1 MYTFVVVQ
9 KIKNKT
15 MSVARFGVS
24 LEKELLEA
32 LDNFVQENHFT
43 NRSQA
48 IRQLIRNNLVMKKWE
63 TNEKV
68 AGAISLVYD
77 HHKRDLL
84 NNLAELQHDFFDII
98 LATQHFHINHDSC
111 LEIIA
116 VKGESA
122 KLTLLAN
129 KLIAIKGV
137 QHGKLT
143 MSSTV

>member
-1 MYTFVVVQ
+1 
-9 KIKNKT
+9 

-32 LDNFVQENHFT
+32 LDKFVQENHFT

-48 IRQLIRNNLVMKKWE
+48 IRQLIRNNLVEKKWE
-63 TNEKV
+63 SNEKV

-98 LATQHFHINHDSC
+98 LATQHFHINHNSC

-116 VKGESA
+116 VQGESA

-143 MSSTV
+143 MSSTE

>member
-1 MYTFVVVQ
+1 
-9 KIKNKT
+9 

-32 LDNFVQENHFT
+32 LDKFARENQFA

-48 IRQLIRNNLVMKKWE
+48 IRHLIRNNLVEKKWKS
-63 TNEKV
+63 NEIV

-84 NNLAELQHDFFDII
+84 NKLAELQHDYHDII
-98 LATQHFHINHDSC
+98 LANQHFHLDHDNC

-122 KLTLLAN
+122 KLSLLAN
-129 KLIAIKGV
+129 KLIAVKGI
-137 QHGKLT
+137 QHGTLT
-143 MSSTV
+143 MSSTE

>member
-1 MYTFVVVQ
+1 
-9 KIKNKT
+9 

-32 LDNFVQENHFT
+32 LDKFVNENQYA

-48 IRQLIRNNLVMKKWE
+48 IRHLIKNNLVEKKWE
-63 TNEKV
+63 SNEIV

-84 NNLAELQHDFFDII
+84 NTLAGIQHDYHDEI
-98 LATQHFHINHDSC
+98 LATQHFHLDHDNC

-116 VKGESA
+116 VKGESS

-129 KLIAIKGV
+129 KLIAIKGI

-143 MSSTV
+143 MSSTE

>member
-143 MSSTV
+143 MSTA

>member
-1 MYTFVVVQ
+1 
-9 KIKNKT
+9 
-15 MSVARFGVS
+15 MSVSRFGVS

-32 LDNFVQENHFT
+32 LDQYVSDNQFK

-48 IRQLIRNNLVMKKWE
+48 IRHLIRNNLVEKKWE
-63 TNEKV
+63 SNEQV

-84 NNLAELQHDFFDII
+84 NTLADLQHDYHDII
-98 LATQHFHINHDSC
+98 LANQHFHLDHDNC

-116 VKGESA
+116 VKGQAS

-129 KLIAIKGV
+129 KLIAVKGI

-143 MSSTV
+143 MSSPE

>member
-1 MYTFVVVQ
+1 MHTFVVVQ
-9 KIKNKT
+9 KLKNKT

-48 IRQLIRNNLVMKKWE
+48 IRQLIRNNLVEKKWE
-63 TNEKV
+63 SNEMV

-84 NNLAELQHDFFDII
+84 NNLAELQHDFFEII

-143 MSSTV
+143 MSTAE